1 MDVLWAILFF
11 VILWIAWFTNILGLP
26 GNWLMLACS
35 VVYWLAMPAESRAG
49 IGTPLLIG
57 LGVLAL
63 VGELAELAA
72 GSAGVSKA
80 GGTRRSALYAIGGSI
95 AGAMVGFF
103 VGVPIPVIGSI
114 VGSLLFGS
122 IGAMAGAM
130 LGERSAG
137 RHWRDSLQ
145 VGKAA
150 FWGRALGTAAKMAV
164 GLVMILVA
172 LFGLIFK

>member
-1 MDVLWAILFF
+1 MDVLWATLYF
-11 VILWIAWFTNILGLP
+11 VILWIAWFTSILGLP
-26 GNWLMLACS
+26 GNWLMLAVS
-35 VVYWLAMPAESRAG
+35 VIYWLAMSADSRAA

-80 GGTRRSALYAIGGSI
+80 GGTRRSALYAI
-95 AGAMVGFF
+95 F
-103 VGVPIPVIGSI
+103 VGVPIPVIGSV

-130 LGERSAG
+130 LGEHSAG

-164 GLVMILVA
+164 GLVMIFVA
-172 LFGLIFK
+172 VFGLIF

>member
-11 VILWIAWFTNILGLP
+11 LVLWIAWFTNILGLP

-35 VVYWLAMPAESRAG
+35 VVYWLVMPVDSRAA
-49 IGTPLLIG
+49 IGTVLL
-57 LGVLAL
+57 LVLAGL
-63 VGELAELAA
+63 ALAGEFAELAA

-95 AGAMVGFF
+95 AGAMFGFF
-103 VGVPIPVIGSI
+103 VGVPIPVLGSVI
-114 VGSLLFGS
+114 GSLLFGS
-122 IGAMAGAM
+122 LGAMAGAM

-137 RHWRDSLQ
+137 RKWTESLQ

-150 FWGRALGTAAKMAV
+150 FLGRALGTAAKMGV
-164 GLVMILVA
+164 GLVMIFIA
-172 LFGLIFK
+172 LFGLIF